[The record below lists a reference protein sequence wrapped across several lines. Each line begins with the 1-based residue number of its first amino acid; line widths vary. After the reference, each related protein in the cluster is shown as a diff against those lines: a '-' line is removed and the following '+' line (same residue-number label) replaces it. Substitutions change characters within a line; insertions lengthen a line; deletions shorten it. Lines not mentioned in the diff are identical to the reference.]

1 MVCSMW
7 EGHTQEVCGM
17 KWSTDGRFLASG
29 GGDNAVKVWSHGSLT
44 NTAAVGSLLDYCS
57 FF

>member
-1 MVCSMW
+1 MW